1 MKKLIICIAIIAI
14 VMCTSLA
21 VVPFTTAM
29 AMELNGDEYDQVFIE
44 TINELGAENYIGDL
58 SISASKELV
67 YDLHLDT
74 LGYLYDFTVNGETGY
89 AIVLNGNGYVE
100 VTEIFFDA
108 ENPYSNV
115 EEGSQRVYVSAFIYL
130 IHSEGIFYLDGEML
144 TAEELYILQD
154 KAYYSMG
161 ELDRVNENVSYV
173 SKSEDTFNL
182 ARRHPSI
189 CTSGETM
196 DTCGTNAGANLIQY
210 WDRYKTNLIANFTPG
225 TLIGTNY
232 LYISSASLTAVVD
245 QLYYDMGAPANGG
258 ITIDAFIGGINTYCT
273 RQGYT
278 ATFTSLMDSNGNFS
292 YTNVKQAFAQN
303 LPVVMFLDQFSFVDI
318 VESTNL
324 DSLAKYIGEVT
335 HTMIGFGYRDITYTL
350 SNGTKVDQYI
360 AVATGREECPK
371 GYMNINENN
380 TIDAIYSLNVV

>member
-1 MKKLIICIAIIAI
+1 MKKILICIAIVAI

-21 VVPFTTAM
+21 VVPFTAAM

-44 TINELGAENYIGDL
+44 TINELGAENYMGDL

-74 LGYLYDFTVNGETGY
+74 LGYLYDFTVNGEKGY
-89 AIVLNGNGYVE
+89 AIVLNGNGYIE
-100 VTEIFFDA
+100 VMEIFFDA

-115 EEGSQRVYVSAFIYL
+115 EECSQRVYVSTFLYL
-130 IHSEGIFYLDGEML
+130 IHTEGNFYLDGEIL
-144 TAEELYILQD
+144 TAEELAVLSG

-161 ELDRVNENVSYV
+161 ELARVNEVVGYV
-173 SKSEDTFNL
+173 SKSEDKLEL
-182 ARRHPSI
+182 AKRHPAI
-189 CTSGETM
+189 YTSGETLG
-196 DTCGTNAGANLIQY
+196 TCGTNAGANLIQY

-232 LYISSASLTAVVD
+232 LYNTSASLTVVVD
-245 QLYYDMGAPANGG
+245 QLYYDMGSPANGG
-258 ITIDAFIGGINTYCT
+258 ITIDAFMDGVNTYCT

-278 ATFTSLMDSNGNFS
+278 ATFTSLMDGNGNFS
-292 YTNVKQAFAQN
+292 YSNVKQAFAQN
-303 LPVVMFLDQFSFVDI
+303 QPVVIFLDRFSFVNI
-318 VESTNL
+318 TESDNI

-335 HTMIGFGYRDITYTL
+335 HTMAGFGYRDITYTL
-350 SNGTKVDQYI
+350 SSGTRVDQYI
-360 AVATGREECPK
+360 AVATGRSECPK

>member
-1 MKKLIICIAIIAI
+1 MKKLIICVAIIAI

-44 TINELGAENYIGDL
+44 IINELGAENYIGDL

-74 LGYLYDFTVNGETGY
+74 LGYLYDFTVNGEAGY
-89 AIVLNGNGYVE
+89 AIVINANGYIE
-100 VTEIFFDA
+100 VMEIYFDA
-108 ENPYSNV
+108 DHPYFNV
-115 EEGSQRVYVSAFIYL
+115 EEGSQRVYVSTFIYL
-130 IHSEGIFYLDGEML
+130 IHTEGNFYLDGETL
-144 TAEELYILQD
+144 TAEELAILQD

-161 ELDRVNENVSYV
+161 ELERVNEVVNYV
-173 SKSEDTFNL
+173 SRSEDTLLL

-189 CTSGETM
+189 CTSGETI

-210 WDRYKTNLIANFTPG
+210 WDRYKTNLIAAYTPG
-225 TLIGTNY
+225 TLLGTNY
-232 LYISSASLTAVVD
+232 LYHSSASLTAVVD

-273 RQGYT
+273 RQGYS
-278 ATFTSLMDSNGNFS
+278 ATFTSLMDSSGNFS
-292 YTNVKQAFAQN
+292 YSNVKQAFAQN
-303 LPVVMFLDQFSFVDI
+303 LPIVMFLDQFSFVTI
-318 VESTNL
+318 AES
-324 DSLAKYIGEVT
+324 DSSDSIAKYIGEVT
-335 HTMIGFGYRDITYTL
+335 HTMAGFGYRDITYTL
-350 SNGTKVDQYI
+350 SSGTRVDQYI
-360 AVATGREECPK
+360 AVSTGRSECPQ

-380 TIDAIYSLNVV
+380 TIDAVYSLNVV